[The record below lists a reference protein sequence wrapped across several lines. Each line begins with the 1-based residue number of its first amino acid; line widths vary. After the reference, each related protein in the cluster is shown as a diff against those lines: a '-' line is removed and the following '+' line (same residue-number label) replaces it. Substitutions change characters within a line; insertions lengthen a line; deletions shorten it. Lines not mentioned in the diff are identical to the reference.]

1 MSDWCA
7 LIQKLGDTPTP
18 VQLLVSGLPTYI
30 IYTYARKM
38 GDSGVI
44 TTGLENIPFWVWQ
57 YQWTMNIQQALLT
70 EDNTIVTLRINE
82 LEIAGMVLVWLV
94 LEYVWHKLIFKRV
107 GLFCN
112 RISSVSWAYKGITST

>member
-1 MSDWCA
+1 
-7 LIQKLGDTPTP
+7 
-18 VQLLVSGLPTYI
+18 
-30 IYTYARKM
+30 M

-70 EDNTIVTLRINE
+70 EDNTIVTLRIND
-82 LEIAGMVLVWLV
+82 LDIAGMVLVWLV

-107 GLFCN
+107 SLFCN
-112 RISSVSWAYKGITST
+112 SISSVSWAYKGITST